1 MGVAIVY
8 EDLLAQ
14 VQTILVRTPHENIPE
29 QNNCALCLFESE
41 LVDYALQLVADYCN
55 DAEFQNAYINSDG
68 LCFPHMRS
76 LCERLTG
83 ESLTFI
89 LHEQERK
96 LSTLTTHLSEF
107 ERKNDYRFNDE
118 RITQDE
124 ANAWQR
130 AVRFMAG
137 EDC

>member
-14 VQTILVRTPHENIPE
+14 VQTNLTKEPFGKIP
-29 QNNCALCLFESE
+29 QHSNCALCSFETE

-55 DAEFQNAYINSDG
+55 DTEFQNAYANSDG

-76 LCERLTG
+76 LCQRLSG

-96 LSTLTTHLSEF
+96 LSTLTSHLSEF

-118 RITQDE
+118 HITEEE
-124 ANAWQR
+124 AKAWQN
-130 AVRFMAG
+130 AVRFMVG
-137 EDC
+137 ET